1 MDRRELLQMISA
13 ATGFAMIGGATL
25 LAGCTRRLDQSDLR
39 TAAPPHAGDTALLT
53 EITETILPRT
63 DTPGATD
70 AQVVPF
76 MLMIVEDC
84 YPLADQATFRTGL
97 AAFQSSCR
105 AQLGRNFADLAPK
118 QRTAFLTE
126 LDREARAFLPQPG
139 GSAHYFTMIKQL
151 TLFAYF
157 TSELV
162 QTRVLRH
169 VAIPG
174 RFDGCHPYRA
184 GEPAW
189 AIQR

>member
-13 ATGFAMIGGATL
+13 ATGFAMIGGSTL
-25 LAGCTRRLDQSDLR
+25 LASRTRGLDQSGPQAA
-39 TAAPPHAGDTALLT
+39 AAPPAGDTALLT

-70 AQVVPF
+70 AEVVPF
-76 MLMIVEDC
+76 MLKIVEDC

-97 AAFQSSCR
+97 AAFRDSCR
-105 AQLGRNFADLAPK
+105 EQMGRNFADLAPQ

-126 LDREARAFLPQPG
+126 LDREARTFLPQPG

-162 QTRVLRH
+162 QTHVLRH

-174 RFDGCHPYRA
+174 RFNGCHPYRA